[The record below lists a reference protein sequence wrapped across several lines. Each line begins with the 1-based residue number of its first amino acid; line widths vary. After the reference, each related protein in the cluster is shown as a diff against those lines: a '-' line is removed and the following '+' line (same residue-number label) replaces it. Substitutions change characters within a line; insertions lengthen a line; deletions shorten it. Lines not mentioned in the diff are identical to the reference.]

1 MFSIVEKGYEKL
13 ILMKKF
19 TSRIGRKHL
28 SKKVQLSAARIVTGP
43 PTSIFASS
51 EVNPFI

>member
-43 PTSIFASS
+43 PIVASN
-51 EVNPFI
+51 EVNPFT